1 MSDQATANAAPSRR
15 DMISLARERAEA
27 GAAAIASGDYLAAD
41 ILLKLALDYL
51 HDGYPELKDL

>member
-1 MSDQATANAAPSRR
+1 MTDDQTTAPSQRE
-15 DMISLARERAEA
+15 MISLAHEQAEA

-51 HDGYPELKDL
+51 RDGHPELQDL